1 MVRLDLFLKTCRLM
15 KRRSE
20 AKRACDNG
28 IVSVRG
34 VTAKAAREV
43 KPGDLIAI
51 AFVDRFL
58 DIEILELPKGNVP
71 KSRAQTFYRVER
83 DEAREVL
90 DF

>member
-28 IVSVRG
+28 IVSVEG
-34 VTAKAAREV
+34 TPAKAAREV
-43 KPGDLIAI
+43 KPGDIVAI
-51 AFVDRFL
+51 AFVDRLL

-71 KSRAQTFYRVER
+71 RAQAKTFYRVER
-83 DEAREVL
+83 DEAREAL

>member
-28 IVSVRG
+28 IVSVDG
-34 VTAKAAREV
+34 IPAKAARGV
-43 KPGDLIAI
+43 KPGDSIAI

-58 DIEILELPKGNVP
+58 TVEVLELPKGNVP
-71 KSRAQTFYRVER
+71 KAQAQAFYRVER
-83 DEAREVL
+83 DEAREGL
-90 DF
+90 EF